1 MERQVDLR
9 TESNTE
15 QKHDVDLD
23 GGTEHSDSASS
34 LHHAVINSSVLHTQT
49 DVEIPFRTVQPSV
62 RETGLNSVFGEW
74 GDDVFSEPS
83 ANQLSVSSGTFAHR
97 MPSRLSNGRPPAP
110 TQLQMPDEVSPHDR
124 WTTLQLQK
132 LHEDVIRLQIE
143 MESALKAKSILE
155 QHAVPAIQ
163 EHNDRF
169 LQHQQEI
176 LRVQSQLEKARK
188 ALQTVADKAGLK
200 DAIIEDEIHQHEEE
214 LQSAV
219 AKHAAA
225 SEKLLT
231 VKGEVAIQN
240 AEAEVH
246 VQQELIFARAR
257 DILRL
262 RVEENFGKAPSLLLE
277 EQITGLQAQLRSVA
291 RTQLASN
298 QTSSWSLRSLWTTDK
313 NAQALRSVQKL
324 AKNPAFAQ
332 ANLDRQTN
340 AELKIDVALLTL
352 MTHAM
357 YALSTFNKLT
367 APEVTS
373 SGAATSDDLDVGMSS
388 VIKQTPPRVSVNM
401 DAPLSQTRM
410 TDASPARSSNLPT
423 ILQKSDIVNRA
434 VIDVMRHDL
443 AKIQKQAGGLIGS
456 PNPNRQ
462 FWGRVLMVLA
472 LAIATTVAA
481 VAVMTMLGVA
491 TPAFLVPYLAAI
503 QASSMISTVL
513 NFVAA
518 KLTLDLN
525 TAAAVTAVATAGAFG
540 VFGKAVHSS
549 GAPTQLKRDLDRA
562 AQDLE
567 AALKETPAALSMR

>member
-1 MERQVDLR
+1 MLKSVTAKQEDEVFDSSGTSGQKDSEQVDKSPRLED
-9 TESNTE
+9 ESLITSF
-15 QKHDVDLD
+15 QQF
-23 GGTEHSDSASS
+23 G
-34 LHHAVINSSVLHTQT
+34 SV
-49 DVEIPFRTVQPSV
+49 VGPSV
-62 RETGLNSVFGEW
+62 RGSTGLNS
-74 GDDVFSEPS
+74 S
-83 ANQLSVSSGTFAHR
+83 ARRVGT
-97 MPSRLSNGRPPAP
+97 PPAP
-110 TQLQMPDEVSPHDR
+110 SLRMMPEEVSSHDQ
-124 WTTLQLQK
+124 WTTRQLQK
-132 LHEDVIRLQIE
+132 LQEDVMRLRIE
-143 MESALKAKSILE
+143 MESVTVAKNILE
-155 QHAVPAIQ
+155 RNALPAIQ
-163 EHNDRF
+163 ELNDRF

-176 LRVQSQLEKARK
+176 VRVEGQLEKARK
-188 ALQTVADKAGLK
+188 ALHVVAEKAGLK
-200 DAIIEDEIHQHEEE
+200 HAVIEDEIHQYEEE
-214 LQSAV
+214 LQMAV
-219 AKHAAA
+219 AKHTTA
-225 SEKLLT
+225 SEQLSA
-231 VKGEVAIQN
+231 VQGDVAIKSAQ
-240 AEAEVH
+240 AEVDQ
-246 VQQELIFARAR
+246 QQEFIFASAR
-257 DILRL
+257 EILRL
-262 RVEENFGKAPSLLLE
+262 RVEQNFGKAQSPLLE

-291 RTQLASN
+291 RKQLASN
-298 QTSSWSLRSLWTTDK
+298 PTSSWSLRSLWTTDK

-332 ANLDRQTN
+332 ANLDRQTD
-340 AELKIDVALLTL
+340 AELNIDVALLTL
-352 MTHAM
+352 MTQAM

-367 APEVTS
+367 APAATS
-373 SGAATSDDLDVGMSS
+373 SGAATSPQRLDDQDGGTSTV
-388 VIKQTPPRVSVNM
+388 KQTPTRVSAIM
-401 DAPLSQTRM
+401 DPSLPQTLI
-410 TDASPARSSNLPT
+410 TEASPARSSNLAT
-423 ILQKSDIVNRA
+423 IQERADIVNRA

-443 AKIQKQAGGLIGS
+443 AEIQKQAGGLIGS

>member
-1 MERQVDLR
+1 MLKSVTAKQEDEVFDSSGTSGQKDSEQVDKSPRL
-9 TESNTE
+9 E
-15 QKHDVDLD
+15 D
-23 GGTEHSDSASS
+23 DSLITSFQQFG
-34 LHHAVINSSVLHTQT
+34 SV
-49 DVEIPFRTVQPSV
+49 VGPSV
-62 RETGLNSVFGEW
+62 RGSTGLNS
-74 GDDVFSEPS
+74 S
-83 ANQLSVSSGTFAHR
+83 ARRVGT
-97 MPSRLSNGRPPAP
+97 PPAP
-110 TQLQMPDEVSPHDR
+110 SLRMMPEEVSSHDQ
-124 WTTLQLQK
+124 WTTRQLQK
-132 LHEDVIRLQIE
+132 LQEDVMRLRIE
-143 MESALKAKSILE
+143 MESVTVAKNILE
-155 QHAVPAIQ
+155 RNALPAIQ
-163 EHNDRF
+163 ELNDRF

-176 LRVQSQLEKARK
+176 VRVEGQLEKARK
-188 ALQTVADKAGLK
+188 ALHVVAEKAGLK
-200 DAIIEDEIHQHEEE
+200 HAVIEDEIHQYEEE
-214 LQSAV
+214 LQMAV
-219 AKHAAA
+219 AKHTTA
-225 SEKLLT
+225 SEQLSA
-231 VKGEVAIQN
+231 VQGDVAIKSAQ
-240 AEAEVH
+240 AEVDQ
-246 VQQELIFARAR
+246 QQEFIFASAR
-257 DILRL
+257 EILRL
-262 RVEENFGKAPSLLLE
+262 RVEQNFGKAQSPLLE

-291 RTQLASN
+291 RKQLASN
-298 QTSSWSLRSLWTTDK
+298 PTSSWSLRSLWTTDK

-332 ANLDRQTN
+332 ANLDRQTD
-340 AELKIDVALLTL
+340 AELNIDAALLTL
-352 MTHAM
+352 MTQAM

-367 APEVTS
+367 APAATS
-373 SGAATSDDLDVGMSS
+373 SGAATSPQRLDDQDGGTSTV
-388 VIKQTPPRVSVNM
+388 KQTPTRVSAIK
-401 DAPLSQTRM
+401 DPSLSQTRI
-410 TDASPARSSNLPT
+410 TEASPARSSNLAT
-423 ILQKSDIVNRA
+423 IQERADIVNRA

-443 AKIQKQAGGLIGS
+443 AEIQKQAGGLIGS